1 MDKEILDSVH
11 RKLLTYVL
19 VIGAGAFLWKCAF
32 KDPDMMKYVV
42 GFITGTVLT
51 TIIQF
56 VYGSSES
63 SQAKDKFIQNGGSK
77 NEPTP
82 EEPEDAN

>member
-1 MDKEILDSVH
+1 MPTIEMIDSVH

-19 VIGAGAFLWKCAF
+19 VIGTGAFLWKCAF

-42 GFITGTVLT
+42 GFATGTVMT
-51 TIIQF
+51 TIVQF

-63 SQAKDKFIQNGGSK
+63 SQAKDKFILNGGPAD
-77 NEPTP
+77 EPQ
-82 EEPEDAN
+82 E